1 MAFSTT
7 PIQVERVFSDAEVS
21 DSSTGPQNR
30 ASQLHNH
37 ARTSETAP
45 SRRGNNWNEAD
56 SLLLIRAVA
65 RPANELSIEIDA
77 QGILKVARNIQICVI
92 CLI

>member
-1 MAFSTT
+1 MSYRAFSTT

-65 RPANELSIEIDA
+65 HIQEHPISKLPY
-77 QGILKVARNIQICVI
+77 NINI
-92 CLI
+92 

>member
-1 MAFSTT
+1 MSYQAFSTT
-7 PIQVERVFSDAEVS
+7 SIQFERVFSDAEVS
-21 DSSTGPQNR
+21 DSSTGPRNQ

-37 ARTSETAP
+37 ACTSETAP

-65 RPANELSIEIDA
+65 HIQEHPISKLPY
-77 QGILKVARNIQICVI
+77 NINI
-92 CLI
+92 

>member
-1 MAFSTT
+1 MMSYRALSTT

-45 SRRGNNWNEAD
+45 SRRGNN
-56 SLLLIRAVA
+56 
-65 RPANELSIEIDA
+65 
-77 QGILKVARNIQICVI
+77 
-92 CLI
+92 